1 MSGHQKGIIIPNKA
15 DRSRILDYINKYSY
29 YKYTCNERGEIKRD
43 GNKKNGFF
51 GFGKSKSYSAVLD
64 LAINT
69 PDRIFI
75 NIDYTIVEYH
85 NGKKYE
91 YKVDSDAGGGVTNFS
106 LSPPDIYIT
115 ITGEESYY
123 DILLENMQLVRYSPE
138 EILLHEL
145 VGHAIPAKLKKTKGS
160 AIKNENVVREE
171 LNLEKRKDTDND
183 SVVSHNATDYELFEN

>member
-1 MSGHQKGIIIPNKA
+1 MKI
-15 DRSRILDYINKYSY
+15 
-29 YKYTCNERGEIKRD
+29 
-43 GNKKNGFF
+43 KKNGFF
-51 GFGKSKSYSAVLD
+51 GFGKSKSYSEVLD

-75 NIDYTIVEYH
+75 NISDTTVEYY
-85 NGKKYE
+85 NGTKYE
-91 YKVDSDAGGGVTNFS
+91 YRVDVQGGGGVTNFS
-106 LSPPDIYIT
+106 FSPPDIYIT

-123 DILLENMQLVRYSPE
+123 DILLENKKLVRYSPE

-171 LNLEKRKDTDND
+171 LNLEKREETYND
-183 SVVSHNATDYELFEN
+183 FVVSHDATDYELFEK